1 MVKIARPYVAAFS
14 ARFLLMLQYR
24 AAAIAGFLTQ
34 CWWGA
39 IKIMVYAAFYRASA
53 ASVHPAISL
62 AQVATYTWLNQGL
75 LALMPWGP
83 DPEVSLAMRTG
94 VVMYDRLRPVD
105 AYAYWYAR
113 AAAFMTSR
121 ALPRAV
127 LMSLV
132 AGVVLPLA
140 GVRELRWTPPPTAS
154 AAALFAVSLLLM
166 TCLSSAFMMLLNIAV
181 VVTLNDRWVSQSM
194 NPLLVVLS
202 GSLVPLA
209 LYPDWAQRGLFFQP
223 FAGVVDIPFRIYSGN
238 LAGVSAAE
246 GLALQ
251 LLWTGLL
258 VVTGRAWMERVM
270 RRLEV
275 QGG

>member
-1 MVKIARPYVAAFS
+1 MELARPYVAAFS

-24 AAAIAGFLTQ
+24 AAAVAGFLTQ

-39 IKIMVYAAFYRASA
+39 IKIMVYTAFYRATPA
-53 ASVHPAISL
+53 AIHPTITL

-75 LALMPWGP
+75 LALMPWGA
-83 DPEVSLAMRTG
+83 DPEIALAMRTG

-105 AYAYWYAR
+105 AYWYWYAR

-121 ALPRAV
+121 AAPRAA
-127 LMSLV
+127 LMILL
-132 AGVVLPLA
+132 AGIALPLI
-140 GVRELRWTPPPTAS
+140 GVGELRWAPPPTARS
-154 AAALFAVSLLLM
+154 AMAFAISLVLM
-166 TCLSSAFMMLLNIAV
+166 IGLSSAFMMLLNIAV

-194 NPLLVVLS
+194 NPFLVVLS

-209 LYPDWAQRGLFFQP
+209 LYPDWAQRALLYQP
-223 FAGVVDIPFRIYSGN
+223 FAGIVDIPFRIYSGN
-238 LAGVSAAE
+238 LSGAAALE

-251 LLWTGLL
+251 AFWTVVL
-258 VVTGRAWMERVM
+258 VTGGRAWMERAM

>member
-1 MVKIARPYVAAFS
+1 
-14 ARFLLMLQYR
+14 MLQYR
-24 AAAIAGFLTQ
+24 EAAFAGFVTQ

-53 ASVHPAISL
+53 ASTHPSITL
-62 AQVATYTWLNQGL
+62 AQVATYTWLNQAL
-75 LALMPWGP
+75 LALMPWGC
-83 DPEVSLAMRTG
+83 DPEVAAAMRTG
-94 VVMYDRLRPVD
+94 VVSYDRLRPVD
-105 AYAYWYAR
+105 AYAFWYAR

-121 ALPRAV
+121 AAPRAV
-127 LMSLV
+127 LMALGAGVGMRVLGFRELSWAPPPSVAQAAVFALSLV
-132 AGVVLPLA
+132 
-140 GVRELRWTPPPTAS
+140 
-154 AAALFAVSLLLM
+154 LM
-166 TCLSSAFMMLLNIAV
+166 VCLSSAFMMLLNIGV
-181 VVTLNDRWVSQSM
+181 VVTLNDRWVAQTL

-209 LYPDWAQRGLFFQP
+209 LYPDWAQRALFFQP

-238 LAGVSAAE
+238 LTGSMAAE

-251 LLWTGLL
+251 IFWTAAL
-258 VVTGRAWMERVM
+258 VMLGRWCMERAM

>member
-1 MVKIARPYVAAFS
+1 MELVRPYVAAFS

-24 AAAIAGFLTQ
+24 AAAFAGFLTQ

-53 ASVHPAISL
+53 ASVHPAITL

-75 LALMPWGP
+75 LALMPWGA
-83 DPEVSLAMRTG
+83 DPEVALAMRTG
-94 VVMYDRLRPVD
+94 VVSYDRLRPVD

-113 AAAFMTSR
+113 AAAFMTAR
-121 ALPRAV
+121 AAPRAI
-127 LMSLV
+127 LMVLV
-132 AGVVLPLA
+132 AGIGMPLL
-140 GVRELRWTPPPTAS
+140 GFRELSWAPPSNPTQAG
-154 AAALFAVSLLLM
+154 LFALSLVLM
-166 TCLSSAFMMLLNIAV
+166 VCLSSAFMMLLNIAV
-181 VVTLNDRWVSQSM
+181 VVTLNDRWVSQSVT
-194 NPLLVVLS
+194 PFLVVLS

-209 LYPDWAQRGLFFQP
+209 LYPDWARRALFLQP

-238 LAGVSAAE
+238 LTGALARE

-251 LLWTGLL
+251 MFWTVAL
-258 VVTGRAWMERVM
+258 VIVGRMWMERAM

>member
-1 MVKIARPYVAAFS
+1 MDLARPYVAAFS

-24 AAAIAGFLTQ
+24 AAAFAGFLTQ

-39 IKIMVYAAFYRASA
+39 IKIMVYAAFYRASNP
-53 ASVHPAISL
+53 STHPAITL

-75 LALMPWGP
+75 LALMPWSC
-83 DPEVSLAMRTG
+83 DPEIAVAVRTG
-94 VVMYDRLRPVD
+94 VVTYDRLRPVD

-113 AAAFMTSR
+113 SAAFMTSR
-121 ALPRAV
+121 AAPRAI
-127 LMSLV
+127 LMALV
-132 AGVVLPLA
+132 AGLA
-140 GVRELRWTPPPTAS
+140 MRLLGFRELSWAPPPS
-154 AAALFAVSLLLM
+154 MGQLALFAVSLVLM
-166 TCLSSAFMMLLNIAV
+166 MCLSSAFMMLLNIAV
-181 VVTLNDRWVSQSM
+181 VVTLNDRWVSQSL

-209 LYPDWAQRGLFFQP
+209 LYPDWAQRTLFFQP

-238 LAGVSAAE
+238 LSGTLALE
-246 GLALQ
+246 GLMLQ
-251 LLWTGLL
+251 MFWTIAL
-258 VVTGRAWMERVM
+258 VVGGRLWMERAM

>member
-1 MVKIARPYVAAFS
+1 MELARPYVAAFS
-14 ARFLLMLQYR
+14 ARFLLTLQYR
-24 AAAIAGFLTQ
+24 AAAFAGFLTQ

-53 ASVHPAISL
+53 ESTHPAITL
-62 AQVATYTWLNQGL
+62 AQVATYTWLNQAL
-75 LALMPWGP
+75 LALMPWGC
-83 DPEVSLAMRTG
+83 DPEVAAAMRTG
-94 VVMYDRLRPVD
+94 VVSYDRLRPVD

-121 ALPRAV
+121 AAPRAA
-127 LMSLV
+127 LMALV
-132 AGVVLPLA
+132 AGLGMRVL
-140 GVRELRWTPPPTAS
+140 GFRELSWAPPPNVTQAV
-154 AAALFAVSLLLM
+154 LFAVSLVLM
-166 TCLSSAFMMLLNIAV
+166 ISLSSAFMMLLNIAV
-181 VVTLNDRWVSQSM
+181 VVTLNDRWVAQTL
-194 NPLLVVLS
+194 NPLLVVFS

-209 LYPDWAQRGLFFQP
+209 LYPDWAQRALFFQP

-238 LAGVSAAE
+238 LSGAMAAE

-251 LLWTGLL
+251 ALWTAVL
-258 VVTGRAWMERVM
+258 VIAGRLWMGRAM

>member
-1 MVKIARPYVAAFS
+1 MELARPYVAAFS

-24 AAAIAGFLTQ
+24 AAAVAGFLTQ

-39 IKIMVYAAFYRASA
+39 IKIMVYAAFYRASSSA
-53 ASVHPAISL
+53 AHPAISL

-75 LALMPWGP
+75 LALMPWGC
-83 DPEVSLAMRTG
+83 DPEVALAMRTG

-105 AYAYWYAR
+105 AYTYWYAR

-127 LMSLV
+127 LMAVV
-132 AGVVLPLA
+132 AGVALPLI
-140 GVRELRWTPPPTAS
+140 GVRELSWAPPPNAS
-154 AAALFAVSLLLM
+154 AGALFAVSLALM
-166 TCLSSAFMMLLNIAV
+166 ICLSSAFMMLLNIAV

-209 LYPDWAQRGLFFQP
+209 LYPDWAQRALLLQP

-238 LAGVSAAE
+238 LSGPLALE

-251 LLWTGLL
+251 LAWTVVL
-258 VVTGRAWMERVM
+258 VVVGRVWMERAM

>member
-1 MVKIARPYVAAFS
+1 MDVGRPYVAAFS
-14 ARFLLMLQYR
+14 ARFLLSLQYR
-24 AAAIAGFLTQ
+24 AAAVAGFLTQ

-39 IKIMVYAAFYRASA
+39 IKIMVYAAFYRAST
-53 ASVHPAISL
+53 ASAHPAISL

-75 LALMPWGP
+75 LALMPWGA
-83 DPEVSLAMRTG
+83 DPEVALAMRTG

-127 LMSLV
+127 LMIVL
-132 AGVVLPLA
+132 AGLLLPLA
-140 GVRELRWTPPPTAS
+140 GSSELAWMPPPTAM
-154 AAALFAVSLLLM
+154 AAALFAISLMLM
-166 TCLSSAFMMLLNIAV
+166 ICLSSALMMLLNIAV
-181 VVTLNDRWVSQSM
+181 VVTLNDRWVSQSL
-194 NPLLVVLS
+194 NPFLVVLS

-209 LYPDWAQRGLFFQP
+209 LYPDWAQRALFLQP
-223 FAGVVDIPFRIYSGN
+223 FAGVVDIPFRIYSAN
-238 LAGVSAAE
+238 LVGAE
-246 GLALQ
+246 ALVGLALQ
-251 LLWTGLL
+251 LFWTVALIGI
-258 VVTGRAWMERVM
+258 GRRWMDRVM

>member
-1 MVKIARPYVAAFS
+1 MDAARPYVAAFS

-24 AAAIAGFLTQ
+24 AAAVAGFLTQ

-39 IKIMVYAAFYRASA
+39 IKIMVYAAFYRASS
-53 ASVHPAISL
+53 ASTHPAISL

-75 LALMPWGP
+75 LALMPWGA
-83 DPEVSLAMRTG
+83 DPEVALAMRTG
-94 VVMYDRLRPVD
+94 VVMYDRRRPVD

-127 LMSLV
+127 LMIILAGLLLPV
-132 AGVVLPLA
+132 AGASELA
-140 GVRELRWTPPPTAS
+140 WMPPSS
-154 AAALFAVSLLLM
+154 AMAAVLFALSLALM
-166 TCLSSAFMMLLNIAV
+166 ICLSSALMMLLNIAV

-194 NPLLVVLS
+194 NPFLVVLS

-209 LYPDWAQRGLFFQP
+209 LYPDWAQRALFLQP
-223 FAGVVDIPFRIYSGN
+223 FAGVVDIPFRIYSSN
-238 LAGVSAAE
+238 LVGSKALF
-246 GLALQ
+246 GLGLQ
-251 LLWTGLL
+251 LFWTVASIGIGRLWMG
-258 VVTGRAWMERVM
+258 RVM

>member
-1 MVKIARPYVAAFS
+1 MELARPYVAAFS

-24 AAAIAGFLTQ
+24 AAAFAGFLTQ

-39 IKIMVYAAFYRASA
+39 IKIMVYAAFYRASG
-53 ASVHPAISL
+53 SHSQPAITL

-75 LALMPWGP
+75 LALMPWGC
-83 DPEVSLAMRTG
+83 DPEVALAVRTG
-94 VVMYDRLRPVD
+94 VVTYDRLRPVD

-121 ALPRAV
+121 AAPRAILMV
-127 LMSLV
+127 LA
-132 AGVVLPLA
+132 AGLA
-140 GVRELRWTPPPTAS
+140 MRLLGYRELSWAPPPS
-154 AAALFAVSLLLM
+154 LGQFALFALSLVLM
-166 TCLSSAFMMLLNIAV
+166 VCLSSAFMMLLNVAV
-181 VVTLNDRWVSQSM
+181 VVTLNDRWVSQSL

-209 LYPDWAQRGLFFQP
+209 LYPDWAQRALFFQP
-223 FAGVVDIPFRIYSGN
+223 FAGIVDIPFRIYSGN
-238 LAGVSAAE
+238 LAGTLALE

-251 LLWTGLL
+251 MMWTIVL
-258 VVTGRAWMERVM
+258 VVGGRVWLERVM

>member
-1 MVKIARPYVAAFS
+1 MEIARPYVAAFS

-39 IKIMVYAAFYRASA
+39 IKIMVYAAFYRAS
-53 ASVHPAISL
+53 SPSTHPAMTL

-75 LALMPWGP
+75 LALMPWGC
-83 DPEVSLAMRTG
+83 DPEVALAMRTG

-121 ALPRAV
+121 ALPRAILMVLVTGVGMRLLGFRELSWAPPPNAAQSALFVLSLV
-127 LMSLV
+127 LM
-132 AGVVLPLA
+132 
-140 GVRELRWTPPPTAS
+140 
-154 AAALFAVSLLLM
+154 VS
-166 TCLSSAFMMLLNIAV
+166 LSSAFMMLLNIGV

-209 LYPDWAQRGLFFQP
+209 LYPDWAQRALFVQP

-238 LAGVSAAE
+238 LAGVPAYQ

-251 LLWTGLL
+251 LFWTVVL
-258 VVTGRAWMERVM
+258 VLVGRMWMEHVM